1 MKIELEQITKQL
13 NEALYL
19 GGKRRV
25 AAVIGKGN
33 TTNIVDGWVITDEDG
48 IAITNTYGTLKELF
62 EHQNPP
68 SAMFQVEP
76 YDSAPYHEEEE
87 ASFSELEGKT
97 ILTITGLTSGSDEVL
112 FCCTDGTVYKMY
124 HAQDCCETVSIDDV
138 CGDVNNLVGEKIV
151 LAEENSSTKGAP
163 KDEFDNSFTWTF
175 YKLATRKGYVDIRW
189 YGTSNGYYSEKVDFV
204 KIRK

>member
-1 MKIELEQITKQL
+1 MKIELEQIIKQL

-19 GGKRRV
+19 GSKRRV
-25 AAVIGKGN
+25 AAVFEKGN
-33 TTNIVDGWVITDEDG
+33 TTNIVAGWVITDEDG
-48 IAITNTYGTLKELF
+48 IAITKTYGTLKELF

-68 SAMFQVEP
+68 VAMFPLESCDCAT
-76 YDSAPYHEEEE
+76 YTYEE
-87 ASFSELEGKT
+87 APFSELEGKT
-97 ILTITGLTSGSDEVL
+97 ISAISGLTSDSDEVI
-112 FCCTDGTVYKMY
+112 FYCTDGTVYKMY
-124 HAQDCCETVSIDDV
+124 HEQNCCERVSIDDV

-163 KDEFDNSFTWTF
+163 KGEFDDSFTWTF

-189 YGTSNGYYSEKVDFV
+189 YGTSNGYYSERVDFV

>member
-1 MKIELEQITKQL
+1 MKIELEQIIKQL

-19 GGKRRV
+19 GGNRRV
-25 AAVIGKGN
+25 AAIIEKGN
-33 TTNIVDGWVITDEDG
+33 TTNIVAGWVITDEDG
-48 IAITNTYGTLKELF
+48 IAITKTYGTLKELF

-68 SAMFQVEP
+68 VAMFPLES
-76 YDSAPYHEEEE
+76 YDGVLCQE

-97 ILTITGLTSGSDEVL
+97 ISVISGLTSDPDEVI
-112 FCCTDGTVYKMY
+112 FYCTDGTVYKMY
-124 HAQDCCETVSIDDV
+124 HEQNCCERVSIDDV
-138 CGDVNNLVGEKIV
+138 CGDVNDLIGEKIV

-163 KDEFDNSFTWTF
+163 KDEFDSSFTWTF

-204 KIRK
+204 KLGN